1 MFSTFSS
8 NSVHMC
14 RCVCIQV
21 EAFLPGLPSTCSL
34 HFKESYVC
42 VVYSLYL
49 KKSYCVSSGRKV
61 SQYLPPAS
69 VFTSVG
75 GRRVSD
81 CSFHHA
87 AGLVEACCAA
97 AAAGEDLCGGAR
109 HCAWSG
115 DWLSRQPA
123 NHVEG
128 LQQTSPGRGRRPQQ
142 SEKRVRHSDWYDE
155 ANTHARTHACTHTH
169 TRLTTLFQGQPGWA
183 GTKSGLHWSKRQW
196 VAVALAGPYESLH
209 LAPGR

>member
-21 EAFLPGLPSTCSL
+21 EAFLPGLPSTYSL
-34 HFKESYVC
+34 YFKKSYVC
-42 VVYSLYL
+42 VVYSLYF

-69 VFTSVG
+69 IFTSVG

-142 SEKRVRHSDWYDE
+142 SEKRVRHSDWYYE
-155 ANTHARTHACTHTH
+155 ANTHTRARTHACTHTYTH
-169 TRLTTLFQGQPGWA
+169 IRLTALCLGLPG
-183 GTKSGLHWSKRQW
+183 
-196 VAVALAGPYESLH
+196 
-209 LAPGR
+209 